1 MVATI
6 RGDRL
11 KTARKRAG
19 ITQVELAE
27 RTGLSQVMI
36 SSIETGLREGSV
48 QTLAKFAKVLGVPVS
63 YLAGEELEEW
73 VEGAGREGIIKDAE
87 AAPGLRDLAKRA
99 DLCESLQITVAEWNS
114 LRSLATEVS
123 MTSEG
128 YVALLMLIRG
138 YRIKK

>member
-1 MVATI
+1 MATI

-36 SSIETGLREGSV
+36 SAIETGLREGSV

-63 YLAGEELEEW
+63 YLAGEQLEEW
-73 VEGAGREGIIKDAE
+73 VEGAGREGILKDAE
-87 AAPGLRDLAKRA
+87 AAPGLRELARRVE
-99 DLCESLQITVAEWNS
+99 LCEALQISAPEWNG
-114 LRSLATEVS
+114 LRSLETEVS
-123 MTSEG
+123 MAMEG

-138 YRIKK
+138 YRVEK